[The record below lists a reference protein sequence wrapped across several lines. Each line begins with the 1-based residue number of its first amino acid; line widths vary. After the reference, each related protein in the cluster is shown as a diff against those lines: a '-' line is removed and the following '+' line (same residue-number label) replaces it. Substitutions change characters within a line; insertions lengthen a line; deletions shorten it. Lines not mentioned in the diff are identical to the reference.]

1 MRTQVNND
9 IATAAAAT
17 PAEALVAYLDT
28 EAPSGLMRG
37 GYHELHVTADNTVVC
52 TWNNDQSLVTA
63 ITVTATDI
71 GWTVTHLNTAG
82 R

>member
-1 MRTQVNND
+1 
-9 IATAAAAT
+9 
-17 PAEALVAYLDT
+17 
-28 EAPSGLMRG
+28 MRG